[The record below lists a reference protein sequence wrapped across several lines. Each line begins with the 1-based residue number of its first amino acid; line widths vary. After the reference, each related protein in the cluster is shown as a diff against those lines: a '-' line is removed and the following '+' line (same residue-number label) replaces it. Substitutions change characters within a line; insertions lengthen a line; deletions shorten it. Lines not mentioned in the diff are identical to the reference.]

1 MVSHCGWHSSLYSTL
16 QALLLFQGSCHS
28 LVVTGDSAV
37 EDAEAGMYNVDTLS
51 EMTPQLANVATP
63 ERIGCGCR
71 WERRSLLSPDSLLGS
86 CM

>member
-1 MVSHCGWHSSLYSTL
+1 MDNAGEKGSLYSTL

-37 EDAEAGMYNVDTLS
+37 EDAEAGMYDVDTLS

-63 ERIGCGCR
+63 ERTGCAVAGKGGV
-71 WERRSLLSPDSLLGS
+71 S
-86 CM
+86 